1 MKQEEMIVLNKP
13 EQIEAFALLSLRGR
27 LKLETVGLKARGQSA
42 LQIIKSKTGLS
53 AGTAKAMQPKF
64 DAWLIERGI
73 LKESGCQA

>member
-1 MKQEEMIVLNKP
+1 MKQKEMIVLNKP

-27 LKLETVGLKARGQSA
+27 IKLEAVGLRARGPSA
-42 LQIIKSKTGLS
+42 LKVIKSKTGLS

-64 DAWLIERGI
+64 DAWLIERGV

>member
-1 MKQEEMIVLNKP
+1 MIALNKP

-64 DAWLIERGI
+64 NAWLIERGV
-73 LKESGCQA
+73 LKEGARQA

>member
-27 LKLETVGLKARGQSA
+27 LKLETVGLKSRGQSA

-53 AGTAKAMQPKF
+53 ARTAKAMQPKF
-64 DAWLIERGI
+64 NAWLIERGV
-73 LKESGCQA
+73 LKEGACQA